1 MTPIFLAQIAID
13 SIELG
18 LAYGLLSVGLSL
30 VFGVLDVLNCAHGA
44 LYMIGGYFA
53 FTTVYSAG
61 LPPWAGV
68 LAATGGCFF
77 LGILIELVA
86 VERVR
91 GDPNTAIIMTVGIA
105 YLLEQVALLKWGGV
119 FQSISPLLN
128 GEIQFAGLYASWQ
141 QTLGALVAITIS
153 FLISQFMLRSRLG
166 KAIRMIAYDREST
179 VILGINVSLI
189 AMLTFGI
196 GAATAG
202 LSGALLA
209 PIYSL
214 YPSIGWN
221 ILVYALVVVTLGG
234 VGSVKGTLVAG
245 ILYALA
251 QNIAAIYISQYN
263 IIVGLAILIIVLSVR
278 PAGLFGKTLI
288 ERA

>member
-1 MTPIFLAQIAID
+1 MEHVLRKTTIPLAPVLAPSKMTPIFLAQIAID

-53 FTTVYSAG
+53 FTTVYLTG

-128 GEIQFAGLYASWQ
+128 GEIQFAGLYASLAAD
-141 QTLGALVAITIS
+141 LGCLSRYHHIISYLSIYVAVAPR
-153 FLISQFMLRSRLG
+153 QGDPDDRL
-166 KAIRMIAYDREST
+166 
-179 VILGINVSLI
+179 
-189 AMLTFGI
+189 
-196 GAATAG
+196 
-202 LSGALLA
+202 
-209 PIYSL
+209 
-214 YPSIGWN
+214 
-221 ILVYALVVVTLGG
+221 
-234 VGSVKGTLVAG
+234 
-245 ILYALA
+245 
-251 QNIAAIYISQYN
+251 
-263 IIVGLAILIIVLSVR
+263 
-278 PAGLFGKTLI
+278 
-288 ERA
+288 